1 VDNVQGYRGDDIMA
15 RSNELWALM
24 KLEEGIFLEWWAC
37 KNEERSKIIYAEY
50 LEVVKKR
57 TALAEKEKA
66 DAK

>member
-1 VDNVQGYRGDDIMA
+1 MDNVQGYRGDDIMA

>member
-1 VDNVQGYRGDDIMA
+1 MP

>member
-1 VDNVQGYRGDDIMA
+1 M

-24 KLEEGIFLEWWAC
+24 KLEEGIFLEWWAY

-50 LEVVKKR
+50 LEVVRKR
-57 TALAEKEKA
+57 TALAEKEKE